1 VTKQVQEL
9 DHVIIR
15 FAGDS
20 GDGMQLTGDRFT
32 QETAVFGN
40 DLSTLPNFPAEIRA
54 PAGTLPGVSSFQ
66 LHFADHDILT
76 PGDAPDV
83 LVAMNPAALKANLKD
98 LPPGAELIV
107 NTDEFTKRNLTKVG
121 YASNPVEDGSLEGYR
136 LHPVP
141 LTSLTVK
148 SLENQDI
155 SRKDAERAK
164 NMFALGLLSW
174 LYGRGSEGT
183 LNFLEAKFGKKPEIY
198 KANVT
203 AFQAGWNYG
212 ETTEDFAVRYEVKPA
227 AIAPGRYRNITG
239 NLALAYGL
247 IAAAQL
253 AKLPLFL
260 GSYPITPASDILHE
274 LSKHKKFGVR
284 TFQAE
289 DEIAAASAALG
300 ASFGGSLAVTTT
312 SGPGM
317 LLKAETVNL
326 AVSVELPLVIID
338 VQRAGPSTGM
348 PTKTEQTDLLMAL
361 YGRNGESP
369 VPVIAAA
376 SPADC
381 FFAAIEA
388 ARIAVTYRTP
398 VILLS
403 DGYLGNGSEPW
414 RIPDVSGLPDLS
426 AQFAFATADGAPADG
441 SDFQPFARDPATL
454 ARPWAIPG
462 TPGLEHGPA
471 GRARRGRRAGH
482 SRRHHPAGRRLGL
495 ARYGRS
501 LGFHPRRRRRDD
513 HRGRPGGGASMN
525 VSKVLIAN
533 RGETAVRVA
542 RACRDAGIISV
553 AVYADPDRDAPH
565 VLAADEA
572 FALGGDT
579 PGSSYLDITK
589 VLAAAAASGADA
601 VHPGYG
607 FLSEN
612 ADFAQA
618 VLDAGLTALPFHR
631 TVVADPAFAP
641 ELHGNTG
648 PYTIHTRWIEA
659 EFRNTIPP
667 HAAEPAAAD
676 GPAGRETVVLEV
688 DGKRIEVTFPASFAR
703 GVSPADTVAAGRP
716 GPRGAP
722 GLAGSRDRAVT
733 SHGVGRCRG
742 RPHAGH
748 RRKGSRR
755 RRRSGGPGRPDRRP

>member
-83 LVAMNPAALKANLKD
+83 LVAMNPAALMANLKD
-98 LPPGAELIV
+98 MPRGADLIV
-107 NTDEFTKRNLTKVG
+107 NTDEFTKRNLAKVG
-121 YASNPVEDGSLEGYR
+121 YDKNPLEDGSLDQYSV
-136 LHPVP
+136 HPVP

-148 SLENQDI
+148 SLEELDI
-155 SRKDAERAK
+155 TRKDAERAK

-174 LYGRGSEGT
+174 LYGRPAEGT
-183 LNFLEAKFGKKPEIY
+183 LSFLEAKFGKKPEIY

-203 AFQAGWNYG
+203 AFQAGLNYG
-212 ETTEDFAVRYEVKPA
+212 ETTEDFSVRYEVKPA
-227 AIAPGRYRNITG
+227 PIAAGKYRNITG
-239 NLALAYGL
+239 NLALSYGL

-253 AKLPLFL
+253 AGLPLFL

-289 DEIAAASAALG
+289 DEISAASAALG

-326 AVSVELPLVIID
+326 AVSVELPLVVVD

-369 VPVIAAA
+369 VPVVAAA
-376 SPADC
+376 SPSDC

-388 ARIAVTYRTP
+388 ARIAITYRTP

-414 RIPDVSGLPDLS
+414 RIPDVSELPDLS
-426 AQFAFATADGAPADG
+426 ASFALATAADQPEHG
-441 SDFQPFARDPATL
+441 DFKPFTRDPQTL

-462 TPGLEHGPA
+462 TPGLEHRIGGIEKADGSGNISYDPDNHDLMVRT
-471 GRARRGRRAGH
+471 RAAKIEGIANSIPPLEVDDPTGHARLLVLGWGSTYGSIGAAIRSARRAGH
-482 SRRHHPAGRRLGL
+482 DVAQAHLRHMNPFPANLGEVLRR
-495 ARYGRS
+495 Y
-501 LGFHPRRRRRDD
+501 D
-513 HRGRPGGGASMN
+513 
-525 VSKVLIAN
+525 KVLVPEINLGQLALLLRGKYLVDVISYN
-533 RGETAVRVA
+533 RVRGLPF
-542 RACRDAGIISV
+542 RAAELAEAIEE
-553 AVYADPDRDAPH
+553 
-565 VLAADEA
+565 VLA
-572 FALGGDT
+572 
-579 PGSSYLDITK
+579 
-589 VLAAAAASGADA
+589 
-601 VHPGYG
+601 
-607 FLSEN
+607 
-612 ADFAQA
+612 
-618 VLDAGLTALPFHR
+618 
-631 TVVADPAFAP
+631 
-641 ELHGNTG
+641 HG
-648 PYTIHTRWIEA
+648 
-659 EFRNTIPP
+659 
-667 HAAEPAAAD
+667 
-676 GPAGRETVVLEV
+676 
-688 DGKRIEVTFPASFAR
+688 
-703 GVSPADTVAAGRP
+703 
-716 GPRGAP
+716 
-722 GLAGSRDRAVT
+722 
-733 SHGVGRCRG
+733 
-742 RPHAGH
+742 
-748 RRKGSRR
+748 
-755 RRRSGGPGRPDRRP
+755 